1 MLVRPVASSH
11 LFLLTALVVW
21 MRLANQVEI
30 FLIEQSILS
39 LALFSS
45 ALLPFA
51 TALTAFPIIFFVFI
65 YYESFTNLAML
76 LEEPSR

>member
-1 MLVRPVASSH
+1 M
-11 LFLLTALVVW
+11 TALVVW

-65 YYESFTNLAML
+65 YYESFTNLAMV